1 MAAKQAK
8 KAEPASEPMAI
19 AVHSS
24 YTEAWKTRSGIE
36 YEQPN
41 LAAIHSQLVDAM
53 RLVGTIGKDSKA
65 PAAMGGYR
73 FRGIDALLNQ
83 LHPAFITVGVHV
95 VPELLSEERS
105 SYETAKKAVMFHSS
119 VRVRFTFYSVLDG
132 SSVAAVAAGEGVD
145 TGDKATGKAIT
156 SAFKSAMW
164 IVLSVP
170 TENAEDTEGV
180 DLDIA
185 AGSHRRRTESY
196 SDTHPSDGDS
206 SSLPGA
212 ADPDPQQTAT
222 PAAINLFWARLR
234 TVMKEYEIDDEA
246 HMRIAADFLLKPTGL
261 DHSTMWT
268 RTRMEDGEVR
278 VDSVALLASDIPG
291 LSERVANFDPSTHKE
306 LEGVDVHPPDDV
318 PEKEG

>member
-8 KAEPASEPMAI
+8 KAAPASEPKAI
-19 AVHSS
+19 AVPFS
-24 YTEAWKTRSGIE
+24 YTEAWKTRSGSE

-53 RLVGTIGKDSKA
+53 RMVGTIGKDSTA
-65 PAAMGGYR
+65 PAVLGGYR

-83 LHPAFITVGVHV
+83 LHPAFVTVGVHV

-132 SSVAAVAAGEGVD
+132 SSVAAIAAGEGVD

-180 DLDIA
+180 DRDIA
-185 AGSHRRRTESY
+185 ADTHRRRA
-196 SDTHPSDGDS
+196 DGRRASKGDDVA
-206 SSLPGA
+206 LGA
-212 ADPDPQQTAT
+212 VDPAPDEKATA
-222 PAAINLFWARLR
+222 AAIRLFWARLR
-234 TVMKEYEIDDEA
+234 DVMKEYQIDDEA
-246 HMRIAADFLLKPTGL
+246 YMKIAADLLLQPTGL

-268 RTRMEDGEVR
+268 RTRMDDGEVR
-278 VDSVALLASDIPG
+278 VDSVALLASDIPA
-291 LSERVANFDPSTHKE
+291 LSERVANFDPPSHKE
-306 LEGVDVHPPDDV
+306 LENVNVHPPDDV
-318 PEKEG
+318 PEKEES